1 MKKKIAVL
9 MALVLLLSFMAVGFS
24 GCGSRGEYIN
34 VFNWGEYI
42 DEELLD
48 KFEEETGITVN
59 YVTAATCEEMYA
71 KVKNGG
77 VAFDLVVPSDYM
89 VSRMIEE
96 GMLEP
101 LNYDNIPNAK
111 YVDENFL
118 KPQYDPTGEY
128 SMPYQW
134 GTVGVIYNTDLVDE
148 SDIGSWD
155 ILWNEKY
162 DNQILMFD
170 NSRDAMGIALKQ
182 LGYDYST
189 EDPDVLRQAADLLI
203 KQKPLV
209 QAYVMDQIFD
219 KMESGEAAVAPYY
232 TGDYYLMT
240 DEISEGEAPLGYFVP
255 EEGSNWYVDAMC
267 IPQGTQ
273 NKEGAEAFINFM
285 LEPENMAQN
294 TEWVCY
300 STAETAARELLP
312 DYMRDNED
320 MYPEP
325 EKLAEFEVYTNL
337 KKDIR
342 ELYDQLWIEIMS
354 S

>member
-9 MALVLLLSFMAVGFS
+9 MALVLLLGFMTVSFS

-42 DEELLD
+42 DEELID

-71 KVKNGG
+71 KIKNGG
-77 VAFDLVVPSDYM
+77 VAFDLIVPSDYM

-96 GMLEP
+96 EMLEP
-101 LNYDNIPNAK
+101 LNYENIPNAK
-111 YVDENFL
+111 YVDADFI
-118 KPQYDPTGEY
+118 KPDYDPTGQY

-134 GTVGVIYNTDLVDE
+134 GTVGIIYNTDIVDE

-162 DNQILMFD
+162 EKQILMFD
-170 NSRDAMGIALKQ
+170 NSRDAIGIALKKI
-182 LGYDYST
+182 GYSYNT
-189 EDPDVLRQAADLLI
+189 EDPEVLKQAANLLI
-203 KQKPLV
+203 EQKPLV

-240 DEISEGEAPLGYFVP
+240 EEISEGEAPLGYFVP
-255 EEGSNWYVDAMC
+255 EEGSNFYVDAMC

-273 NKEGAEAFINFM
+273 NKEGAEAFINFL

-294 TEWVCY
+294 TEWICY
-300 STAETAARELLP
+300 STAEYAARQLLS
-312 DYMRDNED
+312 DYMKNNSD
-320 MYPEP
+320 MYPTS
-325 EKLAEFEVYTNL
+325 EKLKEFEVYTNL

-342 ELYDQLWIEIMS
+342 EMYDQLWIEIMS

>member
-1 MKKKIAVL
+1 MKKKIAVFL
-9 MALVLLLSFMAVGFS
+9 ALVLLVSFMAVGLS
-24 GCGSRGEYIN
+24 GCGNRGEYIN
-34 VFNWGEYI
+34 VYNWGEYI
-42 DEELLD
+42 DEELID

-59 YVTAATCEEMYA
+59 YITSATCEEMYA

-101 LNYDNIPNAK
+101 LDYSNIPNAK

-118 KPQYDPTGEY
+118 NPVYDPTGEY

-134 GTVGVIYNTDLVDE
+134 GTVGVIYNKDMVDE

-162 DNQILMFD
+162 ENQILMFD
-170 NSRDAMGIALKQ
+170 NSRDAMGIALKS
-182 LGYDYST
+182 LGHSYNI
-189 EDPDVLRQAADLLI
+189 EDPDVLRKAADLLI
-203 KQKPLV
+203 EQKPLV

-232 TGDYYLMT
+232 TGDYYLMI

-255 EEGSNWYVDAMC
+255 EEGSNMYVDAMC
-267 IPQGTQ
+267 VPQGAQ
-273 NKEGAEAFINFM
+273 NKAGAEAFINFM

-300 STAETAARELLP
+300 STAESAARDLLP
-312 DYMRDNED
+312 ENMKTNTD
-320 MYPEP
+320 MYPTV
-325 EKLAEFEVYTNL
+325 EKLAEFETYLNL

-342 ELYDQLWIEIMS
+342 KLYDTLWIEIMS